1 MLVEEFRLHS
11 ELFGSRR
18 FLAVPVF
25 VAVVVGA
32 GVSLLYSTG
41 TEVSAVVAGV
51 HALVALFGL
60 QVGTLGLVGRDA
72 MRDVLGDTTLL
83 VFSARTLP
91 ISWWRLLVTFLL
103 KDMVYYAAV
112 FLTPLVAGFL
122 PLAVIGGFQAAK
134 VVLLWITLLA
144 TFALG
149 AASSLTLIG
158 LATRSTGLVLAVV
171 AVLVGAA
178 VVATPDAV
186 AVTPY
191 AFYIE
196 PSVRTGLTALAPTV
210 VAGVSGPLLFEPV
223 RSGNARRVASDRYRT
238 LQSVRGLDGLTAR
251 ALLEVARSSGS
262 VWKVAVSL
270 GILFAVTALL
280 VDRVVAATG
289 LVPSPGI
296 AFGTL
301 LGLGTFTTYNWV
313 TQFDDPAEYLRY
325 PVRMAAVFDAKFR
338 AHMLLAVPTGGVYL
352 LLATV
357 WYRPTEVVVGLV
369 IFVLV
374 TVYVAGLTAYLTG
387 LSPNELLFDT
397 VLFGLFGGGLAILA
411 VPLLVA
417 ALAAGQAPFLAA
429 GVAVGIAV
437 CFAFVGIALVGR
449 AGPRW
454 ERRFRDDA
462 D

>member
-1 MLVEEFRLHS
+1 
-11 ELFGSRR
+11 
-18 FLAVPVF
+18 
-25 VAVVVGA
+25 
-32 GVSLLYSTG
+32 
-41 TEVSAVVAGV
+41 
-51 HALVALFGL
+51 
-60 QVGTLGLVGRDA
+60 
-72 MRDVLGDTTLL
+72 

-91 ISWWRLLVTFLL
+91 ISWRRLLATFLL
-103 KDMVYYAAV
+103 KDMVYYAV
-112 FLTPLVAGFL
+112 FFLTPLVAGFL
-122 PLAVIGGFQAAK
+122 PLVVFGGVQAAD
-134 VVLLWITLLA
+134 VVLLWVTLLA

-149 AASSLTLIG
+149 AAGSLTLVG
-158 LATRSTGLVLAVV
+158 LGTRNTGLLLAVV

-178 VVATPDAV
+178 VVATPDVV

-191 AFYIE
+191 AFYTD
-196 PSVRTGLTALAPTV
+196 PSVRTGIAALVPIV
-210 VAGVSGPLLFEPV
+210 VTGIAGPLLFEPA
-223 RSGNARRVASDRYRT
+223 RGGNTRRVAPDRYRAV
-238 LQSVRGLDGLTAR
+238 QSLPRIEGLAAR
-251 ALLEVARSSGS
+251 PLLEVARSSGS

-313 TQFDDPAEYLRY
+313 TQFDDPREYLRY
-325 PVRMAAVFDAKFR
+325 PVRMTAVFDAKFR
-338 AHMLLAVPTGGVYL
+338 AHVALAVPTGVAYL

-357 WYRPTEVVVGLV
+357 WYRPTELVVGLV
-369 IFVLV
+369 VFPLV

-397 VLFGLFGGGLAILA
+397 VLFGVFGAGIAALA

-417 ALAAGQAPFLAA
+417 ALAAGRAPSLAA
-429 GVAVGIAV
+429 GVAVGIAA
-437 CFAFVGIALVGR
+437 CFALVGVALVGR

-454 ERRFRDDA
+454 ERRLRDGTD
-462 D
+462 